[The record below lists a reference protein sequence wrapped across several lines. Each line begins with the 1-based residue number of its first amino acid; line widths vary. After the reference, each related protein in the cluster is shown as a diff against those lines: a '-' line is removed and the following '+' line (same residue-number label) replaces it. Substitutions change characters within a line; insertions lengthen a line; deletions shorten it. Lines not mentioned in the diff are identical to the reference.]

1 MEIEKNEESP
11 HTHPYSHVHPH
22 DHEHEHSHG
31 HHHSHSHTHDP
42 EKIHA
47 IVVRLARSVGHL
59 ESVKKML
66 ENGKDCADI
75 LIQLAAVRSEI
86 NNAGKLLLKEHMEHC
101 IVEAVRESDQEAI
114 ERMNQAIDRFM
125 K

>member
-1 MEIEKNEESP
+1 MKGASMEIHHHNHEQEHMHS
-11 HTHPYSHVHPH
+11 H
-22 DHEHEHSHG
+22 DHEASP
-31 HHHSHSHTHDP
+31 HSHTHDP

-47 IVVRLARSVGHL
+47 IVVRLSRSIGHL
-59 ESVKKML
+59 ESVRKML

-101 IVEAVRESDQEAI
+101 IVEAVEENDREAI